1 MAPDVSRVARP
12 QLPQTVVTAD
22 DPSRSLGVQ
31 GTSSP
36 VGRPNRRKVWSM
48 ATSPPTLST
57 AVTGRPRALA
67 MREDWKSEQGD
78 WGRP

>member
-1 MAPDVSRVARP
+1 MAPDVSHVARP

-36 VGRPNRRKVWSM
+36 VGSAEETEGVVHGNLATDVIHSGDRTPPGVGNARR
-48 ATSPPTLST
+48 LEER
-57 AVTGRPRALA
+57 TG
-67 MREDWKSEQGD
+67 
-78 WGRP
+78 

>member
-36 VGRPNRRKVWSM
+36 VGSAEQTEGVVHGNLANDVIHSGDRTPPGIGNARR
-48 ATSPPTLST
+48 LEER
-57 AVTGRPRALA
+57 TG
-67 MREDWKSEQGD
+67 
-78 WGRP
+78 

>member
-36 VGRPNRRKVWSM
+36 VGSAEQTEGVVHGNLATDVIHSGDRTPPGIGNARR
-48 ATSPPTLST
+48 LEER
-57 AVTGRPRALA
+57 TG
-67 MREDWKSEQGD
+67 
-78 WGRP
+78 